1 MREEVTADAHAR
13 LRSRLRPGIERGFEG
28 GFHWFGIV
36 PLLLFAVL
44 IGVIV

>member
-1 MREEVTADAHAR
+1 MPTHDFGPGFG
-13 LRSRLRPGIERGFEG
+13 PGIERGFEG